1 MQTGPS
7 ERSSRAILIVDHGS
21 RRPESNALLDAIA
34 AELTRRLPDRIV
46 RVAHM
51 EIAEPTVAQGIDAC
65 VEAGA
70 REIVVHPYFLGP
82 GNHTRESIPRLVE
95 VAAKRHPDLR
105 VRISEPLGL
114 HPKLV
119 DVIVERV
126 ETASQR

>member
-1 MQTGPS
+1 MATGPS
-7 ERSSRAILIVDHGS
+7 QPRSRAILLVDHGS
-21 RRPESNALLDAIA
+21 RRPDANALLDAV
-34 AELTRRLPDRIV
+34 AEELGRRMPDHIV

-51 EIAEPTVAQGIDAC
+51 EIAEPTLAQGFDAC

-82 GNHTRESIPRLVE
+82 GYHTRESIPDLVE
-95 VAAKRHPDLR
+95 AAAQRHPELR

-126 ETASQR
+126 EMASRR

>member
-1 MQTGPS
+1 MATGPS
-7 ERSSRAILIVDHGS
+7 QPRSRAILLVDHGS
-21 RRPESNALLDAIA
+21 RRPDANALLDAV
-34 AELTRRLPDRIV
+34 AEELGRRMPDHIV

-51 EIAEPTVAQGIDAC
+51 EIAEPTLAQGFDAC

-82 GNHTRESIPRLVE
+82 GTHTRKSIPSLVE
-95 VAAKRHPDLR
+95 AAAQRHPELR

-126 ETASQR
+126 EMASRR